1 MSLTNQDMMSHSLF
15 GPTRNAGLYFAAAIL
30 AACGVSDRKVNEGSG
45 GNSSSA
51 GSGASSGAGTS
62 AGGSSAQGGATTDG
76 GAGAPGSSGTA
87 GEAGALGTD
96 AGTGC
101 VNDSVRCADNST
113 PSLCVD
119 GTWVDQAAC
128 PAATP
133 ACSNGVCAA
142 ATLSGGIVTVSNGVL
157 STSTVHL
164 VEHGLEYTQTVCGT
178 VAGQQVCV
186 SGGIRP

>member
-1 MSLTNQDMMSHSLF
+1 MISSRISYWRPFGSGCFAVSLVI
-15 GPTRNAGLYFAAAIL
+15 G
-30 AACGVSDRKVNEGSG
+30 CGVSDRKVNEGTG
-45 GNSSSA
+45 GVGAAAGTNGASA
-51 GSGASSGAGTS
+51 GDAGTDRE
-62 AGGSSAQGGATTDG
+62 GGSSQGGAAADG
-76 GAGAPGSSGTA
+76 GAGAPGLSGTA
-87 GEAGALGTD
+87 GEAGAAGTD
-96 AGTGC
+96 AGTDAGTAC

-164 VEHGLEYTQTVCGT
+164 VEYGLEYTQTVCGT
-178 VAGQQVCV
+178 VASQQVCV
-186 SGGIRP
+186 NGGIRP